1 MIRSATDF
9 ARLQQEGRSRAHPLL
24 LVRYRRNDLE
34 CTRYGISTARRIGS
48 AVIRNRLRRQLRAL
62 LRKFDPHIGSGW
74 DVLIVARRAAVG
86 VHQDELETAMGK
98 LFSGARLMKS

>member
-9 ARLQQEGRSRAHPLL
+9 ARLQQEGKSRAHPLL
-24 LVRYRRNDLE
+24 LVRYRRNDLD

-48 AVIRNRLRRQLRAL
+48 AVVRNRVRRQLRAL
-62 LRKFDPHIGSGW
+62 LRQIDPRIGTGW

-86 VHQDELETAMGK
+86 VRHSELETA
-98 LFSGARLMKS
+98 LEQLLAGARLMKS